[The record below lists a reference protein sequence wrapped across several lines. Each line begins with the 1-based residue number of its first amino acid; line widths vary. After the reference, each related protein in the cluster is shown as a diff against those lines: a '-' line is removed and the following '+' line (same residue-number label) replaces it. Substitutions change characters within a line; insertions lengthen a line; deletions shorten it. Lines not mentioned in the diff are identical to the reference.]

1 MVRRA
6 CYAALALFSLA
17 CAGCGESDPTEVV
30 LVITGDYAVPSELD
44 RLVVQIR
51 GPEGTVQTVTDT
63 LEAGDAFPRTLG
75 IHNPDGP
82 LGPFQ
87 VQVNAFRGTTPLVR
101 ALAVFDF
108 EEDRS
113 LEVDL
118 ELLHACETV
127 TCLCGDVTCATCG
140 AGGACKNAIV
150 DPRPFDGVGKGRG
163 SRVVLPFADI
173 DASDAGII
181 ERR

>member
-6 CYAALALFSLA
+6 YAALALFWLA
-17 CAGCGESDPTEVV
+17 CAGCGEADPTEVV

-51 GPEGTVQTVTDT
+51 GPEGAVQTVTDT

-75 IHNPDGP
+75 VHNPSGP
-82 LGPFQ
+82 LGPFK
-87 VQVNAFRGTTPLVR
+87 VQVNAFRGATPLVG
-101 ALAVFDF
+101 ALAIFDF
-108 EEDRS
+108 EEDQS

-118 ELLHACETV
+118 ELLRACEAV
-127 TCLCGDVTCATCG
+127 TCLCGEVTCSTCG

-150 DPRPFDGVGKGRG
+150 DPWPFDGVGEGRRA
-163 SRVVLPFADI
+163 RVVLPPVDVDAI
-173 DASDAGII
+173 DAGPID
-181 ERR
+181 RR